1 MQGTMERMR
10 TEPGFG
16 LLRDTMSTEVFS
28 HHCVVIPPDLF
39 ASLAVGMVVQCEAKA
54 GPKGRHATLVVTRPE
69 SRPLSEISQ
78 AAAQRLHSAP
88 RRR

>member
-1 MQGTMERMR
+1 MQGTIERMR

-16 LLRDTMSTEVFS
+16 LLRDTKSTEVFS
-28 HHCVVIPPDLF
+28 HHCVVTPPDLF
-39 ASLAVGMVVQCEAKA
+39 ASLAVAMAVACEAKA

-78 AAAQRLHSAP
+78 AAAQRPRNAP